1 MIELRNNGH
10 IRVVVEEYIDY
21 LEDSDYHYKV
31 VRLQVRT
38 SFLGFK
44 YWTNIYTYSTDD
56 LSDDYLPVTVK
67 NIYAKNLEREVID
80 IYNKIVY
87 PNKYFVTNADNT

>member
-1 MIELRNNGH
+1 MTELRNNGH

-21 LEDSDYHYKV
+21 LENGDYRYKV

-38 SFLGFK
+38 SFLSFK
-44 YWTNIYTYSTDD
+44 YWVNIYTYSTDD
-56 LSDDYLPVTVK
+56 LSDDY
-67 NIYAKNLEREVID
+67 LEREVID

>member
-10 IRVVVEEYIDY
+10 IRIVVEEYIDY
-21 LEDSDYHYKV
+21 LEDGNYHYKV
-31 VRLQVRT
+31 VRLQVRD

-44 YWTNIYTYSTDD
+44 YWVNIYTYSTDD
-56 LSDDYLPVTVK
+56 LSDDYL
-67 NIYAKNLEREVID
+67 EREVID

-87 PNKYFVTNADNT
+87 LNKYFVTNADNT

>member
-21 LEDSDYHYKV
+21 LEGGNYHYKV
-31 VRLQVRT
+31 VRLQVRA

-44 YWTNIYTYSTDD
+44 YWVNIYTYSTDD
-56 LSDDYLPVTVK
+56 LSDDY
-67 NIYAKNLEREVID
+67 LEREVID

>member
-21 LEDSDYHYKV
+21 LEDGNYHYKV
-31 VRLQVRT
+31 VSLQDRA

-44 YWTNIYTYSTDD
+44 YWVNIYTYSTDD
-56 LSDDYLPVTVK
+56 LSDDY
-67 NIYAKNLEREVID
+67 LEREVID

>member
-21 LEDSDYHYKV
+21 LEDDNYHYKV
-31 VRLQVRT
+31 VRLQVRA

-44 YWTNIYTYSTDD
+44 YWVNIYTYCTDD
-56 LSDDYLPVTVK
+56 LSDDY
-67 NIYAKNLEREVID
+67 LEREVID

>member
-10 IRVVVEEYIDY
+10 IRVVVEEYIGY
-21 LEDSDYHYKV
+21 LEDGNYHYKV
-31 VRLQVRT
+31 VRLQVRA

-44 YWTNIYTYSTDD
+44 YWVNIYTYSTDD
-56 LSDDYLPVTVK
+56 LSDDY
-67 NIYAKNLEREVID
+67 LEREVID

>member
-1 MIELRNNGH
+1 MTELRNNGH

-21 LEDSDYHYKV
+21 LEDGNYHYKV

-56 LSDDYLPVTVK
+56 LSDDYL
-67 NIYAKNLEREVID
+67 EREFID

>member
-21 LEDSDYHYKV
+21 FEDGNYYYKV
-31 VRLQVRT
+31 VRLQVRA

-44 YWTNIYTYSTDD
+44 YWVNIYTYSTDD
-56 LSDDYLPVTVK
+56 LSDDY
-67 NIYAKNLEREVID
+67 LEREVID

>member
-44 YWTNIYTYSTDD
+44 YWTNVYTYSTDD
-56 LSDDYLPVTVK
+56 LSDDY
-67 NIYAKNLEREVID
+67 IEREVID

-87 PNKYFVTNADNT
+87 PNKYFIINADNT

>member
-21 LEDSDYHYKV
+21 LEDGNYHYKV
-31 VRLQVRT
+31 VRLQVRA

-44 YWTNIYTYSTDD
+44 YWVNIHTYSTDY
-56 LSDDYLPVTVK
+56 LSDDY
-67 NIYAKNLEREVID
+67 LEREVID

>member
-21 LEDSDYHYKV
+21 LEDDNYRYKV
-31 VRLQVRT
+31 VRLQVHT

-44 YWTNIYTYSTDD
+44 YWTNVYTYSTDD
-56 LSDDYLPVTVK
+56 LSDDY
-67 NIYAKNLEREVID
+67 IEREVID

-87 PNKYFVTNADNT
+87 PNKYFITNANNT

>member
-21 LEDSDYHYKV
+21 LEDGDYYYKV
-31 VRLQVRT
+31 VRLQVRA

-44 YWTNIYTYSTDD
+44 YWVNIYIYSTDD
-56 LSDDYLPVTVK
+56 LSDDY
-67 NIYAKNLEREVID
+67 LEREVID

>member
-21 LEDSDYHYKV
+21 LEDDNYRYKV
-31 VRLQVRT
+31 VRLQVRV

-44 YWTNIYTYSTDD
+44 YWVNIYTYSTDD
-56 LSDDYLPVTVK
+56 LSDDY
-67 NIYAKNLEREVID
+67 LEREVID

>member
-21 LEDSDYHYKV
+21 LEDDNYRYKV

-44 YWTNIYTYSTDD
+44 YWTNIYIYSTDD
-56 LSDDYLPVTVK
+56 LNDDYV
-67 NIYAKNLEREVID
+67 EREVID

-87 PNKYFVTNADNT
+87 PNKYFITNANNT

>member
-10 IRVVVEEYIDY
+10 IRVVIEEYIDY
-21 LEDSDYHYKV
+21 LEDDNYHYKV
-31 VRLQVRT
+31 VRLQVRA

-44 YWTNIYTYSTDD
+44 YWVNIYTYSTDD
-56 LSDDYLPVTVK
+56 LSDDY
-67 NIYAKNLEREVID
+67 LEREVID

>member
-1 MIELRNNGH
+1 MTELRNNGH

-21 LEDSDYHYKV
+21 LEDDNYHYKV

-56 LSDDYLPVTVK
+56 LSDDYL
-67 NIYAKNLEREVID
+67 EREAID
-80 IYNKIVY
+80 IYNKIVC

>member
-10 IRVVVEEYIDY
+10 IRVVVEEYIDH
-21 LEDSDYHYKV
+21 LEDGNYHYKV
-31 VRLQVRT
+31 VRLQVRA

-44 YWTNIYTYSTDD
+44 YWVNIYTYFTDD
-56 LSDDYLPVTVK
+56 LSDDY
-67 NIYAKNLEREVID
+67 LEREVID

-87 PNKYFVTNADNT
+87 PNKYFVTNANNT

>member
-10 IRVVVEEYIDY
+10 IRVVVEKYIDY
-21 LEDSDYHYKV
+21 LEDGNYHHKV
-31 VRLQVRT
+31 VRLQVRA

-44 YWTNIYTYSTDD
+44 YWTNIYTYSTGD
-56 LSDDYLPVTVK
+56 LSDDY
-67 NIYAKNLEREVID
+67 LEREVID

>member
-1 MIELRNNGH
+1 MTELRNNGH

-21 LEDSDYHYKV
+21 LEDGNYHYKV
-31 VRLQVRT
+31 VRLQVRV

-44 YWTNIYTYSTDD
+44 YWVNIYTYSTDD
-56 LSDDYLPVTVK
+56 LSDDY
-67 NIYAKNLEREVID
+67 LEREVID

>member
-44 YWTNIYTYSTDD
+44 YWTNVYTYSTDD
-56 LSDDYLPVTVK
+56 LSDDY
-67 NIYAKNLEREVID
+67 IEREVID

-87 PNKYFVTNADNT
+87 SNKYFITNADNT

>member
-21 LEDSDYHYKV
+21 LEDGNYHYKV

-44 YWTNIYTYSTDD
+44 YWVNIYIYSTDD
-56 LSDDYLPVTVK
+56 LSDDY
-67 NIYAKNLEREVID
+67 LEREVID

>member
-10 IRVVVEEYIDY
+10 IRVVVEEYINY
-21 LEDSDYHYKV
+21 LEDDNYHYEV
-31 VRLQVRT
+31 VRLQVRA

-44 YWTNIYTYSTDD
+44 YWVNIYTYSTDD
-56 LSDDYLPVTVK
+56 LSDDY
-67 NIYAKNLEREVID
+67 LEREVID

>member
-21 LEDSDYHYKV
+21 LEDDNYRYKV

-44 YWTNIYTYSTDD
+44 YWTNIYIYSTDD
-56 LSDDYLPVTVK
+56 LSDDY
-67 NIYAKNLEREVID
+67 LEREVID

>member
-21 LEDSDYHYKV
+21 LEDDNYRYKV

-56 LSDDYLPVTVK
+56 LNDDYV
-67 NIYAKNLEREVID
+67 EREVID

-87 PNKYFVTNADNT
+87 PNKYFITNANNT

>member
-44 YWTNIYTYSTDD
+44 YWTNVYTYSTDD
-56 LSDDYLPVTVK
+56 LSDDY
-67 NIYAKNLEREVID
+67 IEREVID

-87 PNKYFVTNADNT
+87 PYKYFITNADNT

>member
-21 LEDSDYHYKV
+21 LEDGNYHYKV
-31 VRLQVRT
+31 VRLQVRA

-44 YWTNIYTYSTDD
+44 YWVNIYTCSTDD
-56 LSDDYLPVTVK
+56 LSDDYL
-67 NIYAKNLEREVID
+67 ESEVID

-87 PNKYFVTNADNT
+87 PNKYFVTNANNT

>member
-21 LEDSDYHYKV
+21 LEDNNYHYKV

-56 LSDDYLPVTVK
+56 LNDDY
-67 NIYAKNLEREVID
+67 LEREVID

-87 PNKYFVTNADNT
+87 PNKYFITNADNT

>member
-21 LEDSDYHYKV
+21 LEDGNYYYKV

-44 YWTNIYTYSTDD
+44 YWVNIYIYSTDD
-56 LSDDYLPVTVK
+56 LSDDY
-67 NIYAKNLEREVID
+67 LEREVID

>member
-21 LEDSDYHYKV
+21 LEDGYYYYIV
-31 VRLQVRT
+31 VRLQVRA

-44 YWTNIYTYSTDD
+44 YWVNIYTYSTDD
-56 LSDDYLPVTVK
+56 LSDDY
-67 NIYAKNLEREVID
+67 LEREVID

>member
-1 MIELRNNGH
+1 MTELRNNGH

-21 LEDSDYHYKV
+21 LEDGNYHYKV

-44 YWTNIYTYSTDD
+44 YWTNIYIYSTDD
-56 LSDDYLPVTVK
+56 LSDDY
-67 NIYAKNLEREVID
+67 LEREVID

>member
-1 MIELRNNGH
+1 MTELRNNGH

-21 LEDSDYHYKV
+21 LEDGNYHYKV
-31 VRLQVRT
+31 VRLQVRAF
-38 SFLGFK
+38 FLGFK
-44 YWTNIYTYSTDD
+44 YWVNIYTYSTDD
-56 LSDDYLPVTVK
+56 LSDDY
-67 NIYAKNLEREVID
+67 LEREVID

>member
-44 YWTNIYTYSTDD
+44 YWTNVYNYSTDD
-56 LSDDYLPVTVK
+56 LSDDY
-67 NIYAKNLEREVID
+67 IEREVID

-87 PNKYFVTNADNT
+87 PNKYFITNADNT

>member
-1 MIELRNNGH
+1 MTELRNNGH

-21 LEDSDYHYKV
+21 LEDDDYRYKV
-31 VRLQVRT
+31 VSLQVRT

-44 YWTNIYTYSTDD
+44 YWVNIYTYSTDNV
-56 LSDDYLPVTVK
+56 SDDYL
-67 NIYAKNLEREVID
+67 EREAID

-87 PNKYFVTNADNT
+87 PEKYFMTNADNT

>member
-21 LEDSDYHYKV
+21 LEDGNYHYKV
-31 VRLQVRT
+31 VRLQVRA

-44 YWTNIYTYSTDD
+44 YWVNIYIYSTDD
-56 LSDDYLPVTVK
+56 LSDDYL
-67 NIYAKNLEREVID
+67 EREAID

>member
-1 MIELRNNGH
+1 MVELRNNGH

-21 LEDSDYHYKV
+21 LEDGNYHYKV

-56 LSDDYLPVTVK
+56 LNDDYV
-67 NIYAKNLEREVID
+67 EREVID

-87 PNKYFVTNADNT
+87 PNKYFITNADNT

>member
-21 LEDSDYHYKV
+21 LEDGNYHYKV
-31 VRLQVRT
+31 VRLQVSA

-44 YWTNIYTYSTDD
+44 YWVNIYTYSTDD
-56 LSDDYLPVTVK
+56 LSDDY
-67 NIYAKNLEREVID
+67 LEREVID

>member
-21 LEDSDYHYKV
+21 LEDGNYYYKV
-31 VRLQVRT
+31 VRLQVRA

-44 YWTNIYTYSTDD
+44 YWVNIYTYSTDY
-56 LSDDYLPVTVK
+56 LGDDY
-67 NIYAKNLEREVID
+67 LEREVID

>member
-1 MIELRNNGH
+1 MTELRNNGH

-21 LEDSDYHYKV
+21 LEDGNYHYKV

-56 LSDDYLPVTVK
+56 LSDDYL
-67 NIYAKNLEREVID
+67 EREVID

-87 PNKYFVTNADNT
+87 SNKYFVTNADNT

>member
-21 LEDSDYHYKV
+21 LEDIDYHYKV

-56 LSDDYLPVTVK
+56 LSDDYL
-67 NIYAKNLEREVID
+67 EREVID